1 MGIPWLEAW
10 SPGGVGL
17 GGGGDGGVRV
27 RGWRGE
33 GRVGG
38 GPQGAGLALPLL
50 RVSHWASPREGPM
63 ARAGLPSHG
72 LNLLAK
78 CFSFHLFS

>member
-1 MGIPWLEAW
+1 MGIPRPEAW
-10 SPGGVGL
+10 SPGGVVVGVE
-17 GGGGDGGVRV
+17 GVDGW
-27 RGWRGE
+27 GWR
-33 GRVGG
+33 G

-50 RVSHWASPREGPM
+50 RDSHWASPREGPM